1 MCLNYLI
8 SFLRKIKGSER
19 NSKWKQFNQAWK
31 NKTSIKAKTISY
43 RALKLNQTITQMTLF
58 TWLAKFDECRTNSS
72 KCLSATLMK
81 LVNAKGSLIT
91 TRKERMI
98 RHEKHIITLCI
109 NFSSINSRSW
119 ALTVYIF
126 LHWLQEFPGSRDTH
140 LPKSNLK
147 VRELN
152 HHVYF
157 TTLMHLQSETK
168 RIKYIVSIP
177 SHK

>member
-1 MCLNYLI
+1 MEA
-8 SFLRKIKGSER
+8 IKPGME
-19 NSKWKQFNQAWK
+19 KQNFDQ
-31 NKTSIKAKTISY
+31 SQDY
-43 RALKLNQTITQMTLF
+43 KLSDSLDKTITQMTLF
-58 TWLAKFDECRTNSS
+58 TWLAKFDKCR
-72 KCLSATLMK
+72 CLSATPMK
-81 LVNAKGSLIT
+81 LVHEKGSLIT

-157 TTLMHLQSETK
+157 TTLMHLQSKTK
-168 RIKYIVSIP
+168 RIKCTGSIP